1 MANHRAARQLFSGQR
16 LCLPHPRRVDSELPS
31 RGWHV
36 ARHRHE
42 QPAPHA
48 RTGAPGEVWK
58 LWPAERVWCM
68 GITTSTSGSGVSI
81 EINPLQPAAEGMD
94 RTWPALPDEIRRHL
108 GRLLAA
114 AYEQPGAEPDAT
126 GRFADLLAR
135 LEATLDEAS
144 RHDAAEFQAELLAMT
159 PALRRFAMSLVR
171 DRSGADDLV
180 QDTLLR
186 AWRARASFQSGT
198 NFEAW
203 TFTIMRNQFYT
214 GQRRSRPEVQ
224 DEDGAQAARL
234 AVPPEQGG
242 HLDLADV
249 QGALARLAPTM
260 RESLVLV
267 AIENLS
273 YEEAAAVMNCRV
285 GTVKSRVWRA
295 REQLARMLGYDG
307 SEIGRDGVLL
317 SAMEG
322 SN

>member
-1 MANHRAARQLFSGQR
+1 MACRM
-16 LCLPHPRRVDSELPS
+16 D
-31 RGWHV
+31 
-36 ARHRHE
+36 
-42 QPAPHA
+42 
-48 RTGAPGEVWK
+48 EVGT
-58 LWPAERVWCM
+58 A
-68 GITTSTSGSGVSI
+68 TSTVGSDVSKGTDS
-81 EINPLQPAAEGMD
+81 PQPAAESMD
-94 RTWPALPDEIRRHL
+94 QTWPALPDDVRQHL
-108 GRLLAA
+108 VRLLAS
-114 AYEQPGAEPDAT
+114 AYEHSSPEPDAT

-144 RHDAAEFQAELLAMT
+144 RRDAAEFQAELLAMT

-214 GQRRSRPEVQ
+214 SQRKSRPEVQ

-234 AVPPEQGG
+234 ASPPEQGG

-249 QGALARLAPTM
+249 QAALARLAPSM
-260 RESLVLV
+260 REALVLV

-273 YEEAAAVMNCRV
+273 YDEAAAVLNCRI

-307 SEIGRDGVLL
+307 SEVGSDAVLL
-317 SAMEG
+317 SAMESSG
-322 SN
+322 